1 MIISDLQH
9 IGSAIETEVNGGILP
24 GGCYQPGD
32 FGTQPCPPKPK
43 DCGTDPIIL
52 PPGGGCW
59 QPRSGTK

>member
-24 GGCYQPGD
+24 GGCYQPSD

-43 DCGTDPIIL
+43 D
-52 PPGGGCW
+52 
-59 QPRSGTK
+59 